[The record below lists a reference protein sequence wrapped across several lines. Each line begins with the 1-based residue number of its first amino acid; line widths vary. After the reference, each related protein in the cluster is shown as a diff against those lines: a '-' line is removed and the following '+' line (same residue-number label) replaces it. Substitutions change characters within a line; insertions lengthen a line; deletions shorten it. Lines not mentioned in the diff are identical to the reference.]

1 VKKKKDHEEVKQ
13 MHPAEE
19 GLPWFL

>member
-1 VKKKKDHEEVKQ
+1 VKKKKDHEEFKQ